1 MPLSLFN
8 VFTAGKTLIWL
19 PGVLSDM
26 SHFTAL
32 TIAGSDS
39 GGGAGIAADL
49 KTFQALGVH
58 GTCAITAIT
67 SQNTL
72 GVQAVFDVPP
82 AVIESQVDSVMADF
96 DVRYAKTGMLSRVET
111 IACVARKADQHGLRL
126 VVDPVMAAESGGRLL
141 SPDAVD
147 ALRELILPL
156 AEVATP
162 NAFEASV
169 LAGIAVTDR
178 ETAME
183 AARIIRGFG
192 VRHAVVTG
200 GHLGGVDVL
209 YDGRFRA
216 FEGELVA
223 GGTHGTGCTHSS
235 AIAAYL
241 ARGEGVEAAV
251 RMAKAFVRDAVR
263 NSMDVGHGIRPIN
276 PGGIR

>member
-1 MPLSLFN
+1 
-8 VFTAGKTLIWL
+8 
-19 PGVLSDM
+19 M

-39 GGGAGIAADL
+39 GGGAGIEADL

-72 GVQAVFDVPP
+72 GVQSVFDVP
-82 AVIESQVDSVMADF
+82 AGVIESQIDSVMADF
-96 DVRYAKTGMLSRVET
+96 NVIYAKTGMLSRAET
-111 IACVARKADQHGLRL
+111 IECVARKAKQYKLKL

-141 SPDAVD
+141 HADAVE
-147 ALRELILPL
+147 ALKGLILPL

-162 NAFEASV
+162 NVFEASV
-169 LAGIAVTDR
+169 LSGIEVKGLDSAK
-178 ETAME
+178 E
-183 AARIIRGFG
+183 ACKAIHGLG
-192 VRHAVVTG
+192 VKHVVVTG
-200 GHLGGVDVL
+200 GHMGGVDVL
-209 YDGRFRA
+209 YDGRFKV
-216 FEGELVA
+216 FEGELVK

-241 ARGEGVEAAV
+241 ARGESVDDAV
-251 RMAKAFVRDAVR
+251 LKAKAFVKDAVK
-263 NSMDVGHGIRPIN
+263 NSMDVGHGVRPVN